1 MKTALL
7 TRRSILWA
15 TGSTAVLAGLSGP
28 AIARRAFAE
37 DAFIERLIAAM
48 SLEEKAGQLSI
59 FSDNT
64 RGDGGAVNPEAH
76 IRAKDQLKSDIANG
90 LLTGVFNG
98 IGVAGARELQK
109 VAVEQSPHAIPLIF
123 AADVLYGAR
132 TVFPIPVGEAASF
145 DPDLAMRTAR
155 ASAVETSALGVHWTF
170 APMVDVAR
178 DERWGRVL
186 EGAGE
191 DPYLGSL
198 MAAARVRGFQGRRLT
213 DEDSVL
219 ACPKHFAG
227 YGGVSGGMDYGSVD
241 ISEIALRQVFLP
253 PFKAAFD
260 AGALSTMSSFNDIAG
275 VPATGNRHLL
285 TDILRG
291 EWKFRGLVVSDYT
304 SEEELIAHGY
314 AADSADAV
322 RKAIIAGCDISMQSG
337 LYVKHLPRLVRDGV
351 IPLAV
356 VDESVRRVLRVKK
369 TLGLFDN
376 PYRSL
381 NEERERTQIRLPETV
396 ALAREAARRSVVLLK
411 NDGGLLP
418 LPKSGKTIALIGPF
432 GPDRDNLMGSWAVFP
447 DMKTAVSIEAGL
459 RSALADPSLLTVVRG
474 CDVDAPLAGGIA
486 AATTAAAKADVVILA
501 IGESAGMS
509 GESQSRTEITVPK
522 AQQDLAEAV
531 AAVGKPVVVL
541 LHHGRALALSGAI
554 RNAQAIMAAWFLGS
568 ETGHA
573 LADLIFGDAAPCGRL
588 PISFPHFSGQEPFFY
603 NHRSSGRPQTTA
615 AEALFKSRYRE
626 VPNEALYPF
635 GHGLTYGEV
644 RYGATTLGA
653 KEMAW
658 DGEIDVRTEV
668 VNTGS
673 VPVHEVA
680 QLYIHDVVASVT
692 QPVRI
697 LKGIR
702 HLDLKPGER
711 STVSFRL
718 SRAELTFVNATLQW
732 EAEPGAFDVWIAP
745 SSTGGTSARF
755 QLTEAPKSL
764 DRKVQKARHAR
775 RRGSH

>member
-1 MKTALL
+1 
-7 TRRSILWA
+7 
-15 TGSTAVLAGLSGP
+15 V
-28 AIARRAFAE
+28 E

-59 FSDNT
+59 FSDTT
-64 RGDGGAVNPEAH
+64 RGDGGGVNPEAH
-76 IRAKDQLKSDIANG
+76 TRVKDQVKSDIAKG

-109 VAVEQSPHAIPLIF
+109 VAVEQSPHGIPLFF

-145 DPDLAMRTAR
+145 DPNLAMRTAR
-155 ASAVETSALGVHWTF
+155 ASAIEISALGVHWTF

-178 DERWGRVL
+178 DQRWGRVL

-198 MAAARVRGFQGRRLT
+198 MAAARVRGFQGRHLT

-227 YGGVSGGMDYGSVD
+227 YGGVAGGMEYGSVD
-241 ISEIALRQVFLP
+241 VSEITLRQVFLP

-314 AADSADAV
+314 AADEADAV
-322 RKAIIAGCDISMQSG
+322 RKAVLAGCDISMQSG
-337 LYVKHLPRLVRDGV
+337 LYVKHLPRLVREGA

-369 TLGLFDN
+369 MLGLFDN

-381 NEERERTQIRLPETV
+381 NEERERTQIRLPNAV
-396 ALAREAARRSVVLLK
+396 ALARESARRSVVLLK

-418 LPKSGKTIALIGPF
+418 LPKSGKKIALIGPF
-432 GPDRDNLMGSWAVFP
+432 GPDRDNLLGSWAVFP
-447 DMKTAVSIEAGL
+447 DYKSIVSIEDGL
-459 RSALADPSLLTVVRG
+459 RAALADPGLLAVVRG
-474 CDVDAPLAGGIA
+474 SDVEAPLEGGIA
-486 AATTAAAKADVVILA
+486 AATAAAAQADVVILA

-509 GESQSRTEITVPK
+509 GESQSRTEIVVPK

-554 RNAQAIMAAWFLGS
+554 LKAQAIMATWFLGS

-573 LADLIFGDAAPCGRL
+573 LADLIFGDASPSGRL
-588 PISFPHFSGQEPFFY
+588 PISFPLVSGQEPFFY
-603 NHRSSGRPQTTA
+603 NHRSTGRPQTVAGET
-615 AEALFKSRYRE
+615 LFKNRYRD
-626 VPNEALYPF
+626 VANEARYPF
-635 GHGLTYGEV
+635 GHGLTYGNV
-644 RYGATTLGA
+644 QYGLTTVESA
-653 KEMAW
+653 VMAW
-658 DGEIDVRTEV
+658 DGEVEVRADVA
-668 VNTGS
+668 NTGTT
-673 VPVHEVA
+673 PVHEVA
-680 QLYIHDVVASVT
+680 QLYVHNVVASVT
-692 QPVRI
+692 QPVRA

-711 STVSFRL
+711 QTVSFRL
-718 SRAELTFVNATLQW
+718 SRTDLAFVNETLHW
-732 EAEPGAFDVWIAP
+732 GAEPGPIDVWIAP

-755 QLTEAPKSL
+755 LLTGAPTSAR
-764 DRKVQKARHAR
+764 RKVPKVRHPR
-775 RRGSH
+775 SSDSR